1 MNVLKIRLAG
11 QRIKYEV
18 MKVTFDDADLLK
30 AKGWKWVNKGNSLY
44 FSENRL
50 DILRDYDTF
59 DSVDAGVAI
68 HPIGDV
74 CYEMGNSKGAIQMN
88 NVLSALNHPILIAIR
103 DANKGEGMTLLN
115 ANVYYE
121 KNTIYE
127 YTVEVGDGQFDA
139 SLLEIIS
146 IRCPITEEEYI
157 VELRYDGK
165 KMKGGAEELPFR
177 GEPVSKKSML
187 TVPKEYADALDLP
200 VLERRN
206 ILKFDDFVAEENQ
219 KDRKKP
225 VSKVRTAKDYAEAA
239 KNGYVKLRED
249 YIHSF
254 IVQHEPD
261 HEPEEE

>member
-1 MNVLKIRLAG
+1 MSVLKVKISG

-59 DSVDAGVAI
+59 DYIDAGVAI
-68 HPIGDV
+68 HPIGEI
-74 CYEMGNSKGAIQMN
+74 CYELGNSKGVIQMD
-88 NVLSALNHPILIAIR
+88 NVLSALNHPILVAYKR
-103 DANKGEGMTLLN
+103 TLDEDGMTLLN

-146 IRCPITEEEYI
+146 IRCPITEEEHI

-165 KMKGGAEELPFR
+165 KMKGGAEDLPFK

-187 TVPKEYADALDLP
+187 TVPKDYADALGLGENRKQD
-200 VLERRN
+200 N
-206 ILKFDDFVAEENQ
+206 ILRYADFINENWT
-219 KDRKKP
+219 DGKKP
-225 VSKVRTAKDYAEAA
+225 INKVKSVKD
-239 KNGYVKLRED
+239 GYVKIRED

-254 IVQHEPD
+254 IDEHERGV
-261 HEPEEE
+261 EPEEEE

>member
-1 MNVLKIRLAG
+1 MSVLKVKISG

-59 DSVDAGVAI
+59 DSIDAGVAI
-68 HPIGDV
+68 HPIGEI
-74 CYEMGNSKGAIQMN
+74 CYEVGNSKGAIQMD
-88 NVLSALNHPILIAIR
+88 NVLSALNHPILVAYKR
-103 DANKGEGMTLLN
+103 ALDEDGMTLLN

-127 YTVEVGDGQFDA
+127 YTLEVADGDFEA
-139 SLLEIIS
+139 SLLEFIS
-146 IRCPITEEEYI
+146 VRCPITEEEHI
-157 VELRYDGK
+157 VEVRYNGK
-165 KMKGGAEELPFR
+165 KMKGGIDGLPFR

-187 TVPKEYADALDLP
+187 TVPKDYADALGLGENRKLD
-200 VLERRN
+200 N
-206 ILKFDDFVAEENQ
+206 ILRFGDFIKENDG
-219 KDRKKP
+219 KEP
-225 VSKVRTAKDYAEAA
+225 VNKVKS
-239 KNGYVKLRED
+239 VKEYMKISED

-254 IVQHEPD
+254 INEHERDVEPD
-261 HEPEEE
+261 EEE